1 MRMPEDESSCM
12 NIIRNTLE
20 GERDDKFERYKM

>member
-12 NIIRNTLE
+12 NIIRNILE